1 MTVETI
7 IQEASQNKSMNGYSL
22 LDMHLYLVIQQIL
35 KMNILG
41 KTYELFKGTI
51 TLTVGMKKT
60 ENGYALDFDTVKAK
74 FEEIVTKI
82 ITSHTEKEMEE
93 VWTPKITQ
101 ITEKYLG
108 KGKKASQ
115 CTRDQVEMLNLI
127 VIDLE
132 DLIK

>member
-1 MTVETI
+1 MVE
-7 IQEASQNKSMNGYSL
+7 EVPANY
-22 LDMHLYLVIQQIL
+22 DALVKALNDAIDAAE
-35 KMNILG
+35 KEKGAEFVTNE
-41 KTYELFKGTI
+41 KNEFKI
-51 TLTVGMKKT
+51 
-60 ENGYALDFDTVKAK
+60 EELDFDTVKAK